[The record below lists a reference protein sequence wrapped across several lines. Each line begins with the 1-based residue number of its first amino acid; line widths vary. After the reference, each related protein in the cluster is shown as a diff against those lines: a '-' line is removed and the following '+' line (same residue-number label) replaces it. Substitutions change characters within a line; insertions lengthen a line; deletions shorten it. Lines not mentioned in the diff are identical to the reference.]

1 LPIDAGEGAAGRAT
15 ADDQPAPRI
24 GILVVAY
31 NAVSTLAS
39 VLDRVPAD
47 FRPRITQ
54 IFVCDDASEDATYLV
69 GLGYKQA
76 FPDLPL
82 TIIRNP
88 RNLGY
93 GGNQKLGYK
102 LAIDNRLDIV
112 VLLHGDGQYAPECL
126 DRMVEP
132 LARGECDAVLG
143 SRMLVKGAAR
153 AGGMP
158 LYKFVGNKVLTRF
171 QNAVLHTSLSE
182 FHSGYR
188 AYRVAALAAIPFER
202 NSDDFDFDTQ
212 IIIQLL
218 DARMRICEVPIP
230 TYYGDEISYVN
241 GLHYAKDVSL
251 DVVRYR
257 FSKLGFFSDDLRDA
271 GDAVPRETSHE
282 VIVRWLGELA
292 PASVLTLGRSGGL
305 LAARLEAL
313 GHRVTALDVAG
324 SEDVVQADFDQP
336 LPAQVAEAAPF
347 DVIVAADVLE
357 HVAEPR
363 RLLEELRPL
372 LRRRGV
378 LVASVPNFGHWYAR
392 ARTAVGKF
400 DYDARGVLDHGH
412 LRFFTRASFA
422 RLLETCGFSIR
433 RQEATGLPLEALT
446 GRERRRLRRVDEFA
460 VRLRPTLF
468 GYQLVYE
475 CEPALAPDVIQA
487 T

>member
-1 LPIDAGEGAAGRAT
+1 M
-15 ADDQPAPRI
+15 
-24 GILVVAY
+24 VAY
-31 NAVSTLAS
+31 NAVATLAS

-93 GGNQKLGYK
+93 GGNQKVGYK
-102 LAIDNRLDIV
+102 LAIENQLDIV
-112 VLLHGDGQYAPECL
+112 VLLHGDGQYAPERL
-126 DRMVEP
+126 GEMVEP

-143 SRMLVKGAAR
+143 SRMLVRGAAR

-158 LYKFVGNKVLTRF
+158 LYKFIGNKVLTRF

-188 AYRVAALAAIPFER
+188 AYSVAALAAIPFER
-202 NSDDFDFDTQ
+202 NSDDFNFDTQ

-218 DARMRICEVPIP
+218 DARMRICEIPIP

-241 GLHYAKDVSL
+241 GLRYARDVSL

-257 FSKLGFFSDDLRDA
+257 ASKLGFFADDLRDQLA
-271 GDAVPRETSHE
+271 PVPRETSHE
-282 VIVRWLGELA
+282 VIVRWLAELA
-292 PASVLTLGRSGGL
+292 PSSVLTLGRSGGQ
-305 LAARLEAL
+305 LAARLRAL
-313 GHRVTALDVAG
+313 GHQVTALDAAG
-324 SEDVVQADFDQP
+324 GADVIEADFDQP
-336 LPAQVAEAAPF
+336 LPPALSEAAPF

-357 HVAEPR
+357 HVADPQ
-363 RLLEELRPL
+363 RLLDELRPL
-372 LRRRGV
+372 LSRRGA

-392 ARTAVGKF
+392 ARTAVGRF
-400 DYDARGVLDHGH
+400 DYDSRGVLDRGH
-412 LRFFTRASFA
+412 LRFFTSASFA
-422 RLLETCGFSIR
+422 RLLQTCGFAIR
-433 RQEATGLPLEALT
+433 RQTATGLPLRALT
-446 GRERRRLRRVDEFA
+446 GGERRTLRQVDQLA
-460 VRLRPTLF
+460 VRVRPTLF

-487 T
+487 ATGTE